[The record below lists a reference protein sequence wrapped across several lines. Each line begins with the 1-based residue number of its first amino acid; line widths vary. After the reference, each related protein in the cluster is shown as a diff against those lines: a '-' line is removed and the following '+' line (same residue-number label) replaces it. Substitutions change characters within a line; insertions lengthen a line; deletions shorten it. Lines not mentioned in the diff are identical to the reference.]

1 MSGLLWLAALLLGLL
16 LIPVTFVQVLYLE
29 SLRLRTRERPA
40 LEFFRAA
47 LEGRLGLEADRGVLT
62 FALLKHSL
70 LVLAGVAFLWAG
82 WQAGNRGARWV
93 AEAFLGAWLTMLV
106 ATYVIP
112 HVLYRRSRGRWLL
125 VLIPPLRVAAFLVRP
140 LVWMFDFVS
149 ALAEMADLEQRE
161 ESPATPAENVEALIS
176 AGTEEGLIE
185 EKDRELIQSVV
196 AFGDKTVREVMT
208 PRPNIV
214 GIEAGASL
222 EDLRRLVI
230 DEQYSRVP
238 VYEGSIDQVIGFVHV
253 RDMFELQEEELGRRT
268 ARELARPLRYVPET
282 KPVNDVLKEM
292 QQDRAHLAMVI
303 DEYGHTAGLVTM
315 EDLVEEVFGEIRD
328 EHEPGLDVTP
338 DRSGYIVSGN
348 FGLDQLQE
356 LLSVRL
362 PEDTEATT
370 VGGLI
375 LEWLGRVPH
384 AGEAVERHGVR
395 LEVLAADELRVQQ
408 VRLARLEE
416 AASAG

>member
-1 MSGLLWLAALLLGLL
+1 MTGVLWLVAVLLGLL

-40 LEFFRAA
+40 LEFFKAT
-47 LEGRLGLEADRGVLT
+47 LETRLGLDADRGLLT
-62 FALLKHSL
+62 FALLKHTL
-70 LVLAGVAFLWAG
+70 LVLAGVVFLWAG
-82 WQAGNRGARWV
+82 WQSGGRGLRWV
-93 AEAFLGAWLTMLV
+93 AEAFLGAWSTMVV

-125 VLIPPLRVAAFLVRP
+125 ALVPPLRVAALLVRP
-140 LVWMFDFVS
+140 LVWVFDFVTS
-149 ALAEMADLEQRE
+149 LAELADLEQRE
-161 ESPATPAENVEALIS
+161 ESAATPAENVEALIS

-214 GIEAGASL
+214 AVEAGASL

-238 VYEGSIDQVIGFVHV
+238 VYEGSIDEVIGFVHV
-253 RDMFELQEEELGRRT
+253 RDMFELEEEELASRT
-268 ARELARPLRYVPET
+268 ARELARPLRYLPET

-292 QQDRAHLAMVI
+292 QQDRAHMAIVI

-315 EDLVEEVFGEIRD
+315 EDMVEEVFGEIRD

-338 DRSGYIVSGN
+338 DGGGYIVSGN

-356 LLSVRL
+356 LLSIRL
-362 PEDTEATT
+362 PEETESTT

-375 LEWLGRVPH
+375 LEWLGRVPRS
-384 AGEAVERHGVR
+384 GEAVERHRVR

>member
-292 QQDRAHLAMVI
+292 QQDRAHMAMVI